1 MKIIERLAEYIES
14 KNISFNAFDISIGA
28 SNGYIGKQ
36 IKNKASIGGD
46 VIEKIACIYTD
57 ISLDWLITGK
67 GEMIRNKS
75 NYNTSHNIASE
86 PGQDYECQLCE
97 EKEKRID
104 ALERIIRTQ
113 GSLIDT
119 LQEKSGS
126 SKSGQKRKAG

>member
-1 MKIIERLAEYIES
+1 MKIIERLAEYIDKKS
-14 KNISFNAFDISIGA
+14 ISYNAFDISIDA

-46 VIEKIACIYTD
+46 VIEKIAYKYTD
-57 ISLDWLITGK
+57 LSLDWLITGK
-67 GEMIRNKS
+67 GEMIRGKS
-75 NYNTSHNIASE
+75 NYNSDFNIASE
-86 PGQDYECQLCE
+86 PTQDYKCKLCE

-113 GSLIDT
+113 GTLIDT

-126 SKSGQKRKAG
+126 SNGGQKRKAG